1 MNKPRQTPPDPAP
14 SPDLI
19 QIEKLGS
26 LLFSPLEVGRIVG
39 RPDLEKYA
47 SELSNGHTPEAQSYQ
62 RGRLLSE
69 VGIRESLLELAR
81 SGSMAHCKEALKI
94 MQTTRAEVEDLR

>member
-1 MNKPRQTPPDPAP
+1 MKKQRQTPDPGPAP
-14 SPDLI
+14 DLN

-47 SELSNGHTPEAQSYQ
+47 SELSNGHTPAAQSYQ

-69 VGIRESLLELAR
+69 VSIRESLLELAR

-94 MQTTRAEVEDLR
+94 MQATRAEVEDLR